1 MNKNTV
7 WTILG
12 VIGAVVIA
20 WWLVN
25 ILFAVL
31 GLIVKLA
38 LVAVVAVVVYFSL
51 RAFFR
56 SGAD

>member
-38 LVAVVAVVVYFSL
+38 LVAVVAVVVYFAL